1 MNNQN
6 EIMKIEL
13 KTFENNWKS
22 YVKEANN
29 LKLKKANNLRIEL
42 KTENKILKQHL
53 YNKEKSIKSLIIQM
67 MELQEDL
74 RDELRRNTELEEI
87 IQNSSK

>member
-13 KTFENNWKS
+13 KTFENKWKS
-22 YVKEANN
+22 HVKEANN